1 MVTPS
6 DVGAPGAK
14 RLFPFRDSAIFMDE
28 KKERLTVPGRYAEIR
43 HICDFVADG
52 AAKAGF
58 DEDSIFQVQLAC
70 DEACTNII
78 EHTYEDESVGD
89 ISITWEIGRQFF
101 KIVIEDDGK
110 RFNPGEIPPAPVPPV
125 PVQVQPED
133 DFDVK
138 VGGLGV
144 YFMRK
149 LMDRV
154 TFDYAEGSGNVL
166 TMVKRLPEKQGS

>member
-6 DVGAPGAK
+6 DGDVVDAK
-14 RLFPFRDSAIFMDE
+14 HLFPFRDSATYMDD
-28 KKERLTVPGRYAEIR
+28 KSDSLTVPGRYAEIR

-52 AAKAGF
+52 AAQAGF
-58 DEDSIFQVQLAC
+58 DEDAIFQVQLAC

-78 EHTYEDESVGD
+78 EHTYEAEDAGKIE
-89 ISITWEIGRQFF
+89 IRWEIDRRFF
-101 KIVIEDDGK
+101 KIIIEDNGK
-110 RFNPGEIPPAPVPPV
+110 RFDPGNIPPAPVPPA
-125 PVQVQPED
+125 PVQVDENE

-149 LMDRV
+149 LMDKV

-166 TMVKRLPEKQGS
+166 TMVKRLPKT

>member
-6 DVGAPGAK
+6 DGGAPGAI
-14 RLFPFRDSAIFMDE
+14 RLFPFRDAATFMDE

-52 AAKAGF
+52 AAQAGF
-58 DEDSIFQVQLAC
+58 DEDAIFQVQLAC

-78 EHTYEDESVGD
+78 EHTYGAEDAGD
-89 ISITWEIGRQFF
+89 IAISWEIGRGDFRV
-101 KIVIEDDGK
+101 VIRDDGK
-110 RFNPGEIPPAPVPPV
+110 RFDPGDIPPAPVPPT
-125 PVQVQPED
+125 PVQVDENND
-133 DFDVK
+133 LDVK

-149 LMDRV
+149 LMDKV
-154 TFDYAEGSGNVL
+154 TFEYVEGSGNIL
-166 TMVKRLPEKQGS
+166 TMVKQLPQ